1 MNTKQNQTLSGQET
15 FSLDAAGNGQYAH
28 PEALVNTDWI
38 AQHLNDPNVRI
49 IESNEDVLLYDTGHI
64 PGAVHVDW
72 HKDLNDQTV
81 RDYLDPEHFA
91 ALASRIGITP
101 ETTLVF
107 YGDKSN
113 WWACYALWVFSLFGH
128 KDLRILNGGRDK
140 WIAEGRP
147 VTKDTLKYPATKYPV
162 PAGRNDQTIRA
173 FFQDTLAH
181 SKARKPLIDV
191 RSPGEFKGEI
201 THMPEYPQEGV
212 IRGGHVPGAKSISW
226 KTAANDD
233 GTFKPR
239 KELEKIYQD
248 DLGYKPDGDT
258 IVYCRIDERS
268 SHTWFVLTRLL
279 GFEKVRNYD
288 GSWTE
293 WGNMVRVPVE
303 KE

>member
-1 MNTKQNQTLSGQET
+1 
-15 FSLDAAGNGQYAH
+15 
-28 PEALVNTDWI
+28 
-38 AQHLNDPNVRI
+38 
-49 IESNEDVLLYDTGHI
+49 
-64 PGAVHVDW
+64 
-72 HKDLNDQTV
+72 
-81 RDYLDPEHFA
+81 
-91 ALASRIGITP
+91 
-101 ETTLVF
+101 VF

-113 WWACYALWVFSLFGH
+113 WWACYALWVFALFGH

-147 VTKDTLKYPATKYPV
+147 VTKDRPKYPEAKYPV
-162 PAGRNDQTIRA
+162 PAERNDETIRA
-173 FFQDTLAH
+173 FFQGTLAH

-212 IRGGHVPGAKSISW
+212 IRGGHVPGAKSVPW

-233 GTFKPR
+233 GTFKSR
-239 KELEKIYQD
+239 EELDRIYQEN
-248 DLGYKPDGDT
+248 LGYKPDGDT
-258 IVYCRIDERS
+258 IVYCRIGERA
-268 SHTWFVLTRLL
+268 SHTWFVLTKLL

-303 KE
+303 KS